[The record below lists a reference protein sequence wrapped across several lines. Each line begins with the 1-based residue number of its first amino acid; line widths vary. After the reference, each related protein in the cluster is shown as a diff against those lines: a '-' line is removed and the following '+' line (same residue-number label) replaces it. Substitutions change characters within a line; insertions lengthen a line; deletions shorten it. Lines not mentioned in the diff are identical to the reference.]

1 MRYLSRVVASVLVLV
16 LVAVESQG
24 TPASAAG
31 TIALNKSFVDVSIET
46 NLISVDI
53 ELVPGYNLV
62 AIPLSFTTT
71 TRARDIAVAAL
82 PGGVQL
88 EDGPITAILR
98 WDVSYTAWLSNQPDV
113 NNFEIEATR
122 GYFIRLQSRIPGDK
136 LTLTGRR
143 YGSTPPHPRVTST
156 SPLII
161 SGSVIAHQSST
172 LTTVDRLS
180 FQVSLALAT
189 TTPVDLSSSGTVVGY
204 VDASQS
210 IADLPYGSATSSATG
225 EWNAIWVI
233 GSGPQLDPGE
243 AAIVSIGLQ
252 GLSPRLGVSTQ
263 FTVQVKPTGVPALVL
278 TRKTPPELT
287 TVVDLDADQT
297 QGTLTLNSSVVA
309 YTGASTA
316 SVDWVAFQVIAPD
329 KFVSLHAAALTVG
342 YFDEHQGV
350 TNLPA
355 IYPATS
361 TQG

>member
-1 MRYLSRVVASVLVLV
+1 MSSPRYLALTNIRRRSQSLPAATEDKHRPPSTPNRARTIALPCPYRPFRCCIVIPSVDLGLVLV

-53 ELVPGYNLV
+53 DLVPGYNLV

-113 NNFEIEATR
+113 NKFEIEATR

-143 YGSTPPHPRVTST
+143 YGGTPPHPRVTST

-180 FQVSLALAT
+180 FQVSLALAQIHRR
-189 TTPVDLSSSGTVVGY
+189 DDY
-204 VDASQS
+204 A
-210 IADLPYGSATSSATG
+210 AA
-225 EWNAIWVI
+225 ERAI
-233 GSGPQLDPGE
+233 GAREGDDPGTIWGRGGPVFVFSCRGE
-243 AAIVSIGLQ
+243 
-252 GLSPRLGVSTQ
+252 
-263 FTVQVKPTGVPALVL
+263 
-278 TRKTPPELT
+278 
-287 TVVDLDADQT
+287 
-297 QGTLTLNSSVVA
+297 TL
-309 YTGASTA
+309 
-316 SVDWVAFQVIAPD
+316 
-329 KFVSLHAAALTVG
+329 
-342 YFDEHQGV
+342 
-350 TNLPA
+350 
-355 IYPATS
+355 
-361 TQG
+361 

>member
-180 FQVSLALAT
+180 FQVSLAL
-189 TTPVDLSSSGTVVGY
+189 SR
-204 VDASQS
+204 
-210 IADLPYGSATSSATG
+210 IHRRTG
-225 EWNAIWVI
+225 MAGVRTAEGGEGVTGAMIRARIWVD
-233 GSGPQLDPGE
+233 GRLAG
-243 AAIVSIGLQ
+243 GLQ
-252 GLSPRLGVSTQ
+252 ALLGAPMAAYSGCGERDGGIGHGKRRSRTGLARVC
-263 FTVQVKPTGVPALVL
+263 
-278 TRKTPPELT
+278 
-287 TVVDLDADQT
+287 
-297 QGTLTLNSSVVA
+297 GTLGWLA
-309 YTGASTA
+309 G
-316 SVDWVAFQVIAPD
+316 Q
-329 KFVSLHAAALTVG
+329 
-342 YFDEHQGV
+342 
-350 TNLPA
+350 
-355 IYPATS
+355 
-361 TQG
+361 